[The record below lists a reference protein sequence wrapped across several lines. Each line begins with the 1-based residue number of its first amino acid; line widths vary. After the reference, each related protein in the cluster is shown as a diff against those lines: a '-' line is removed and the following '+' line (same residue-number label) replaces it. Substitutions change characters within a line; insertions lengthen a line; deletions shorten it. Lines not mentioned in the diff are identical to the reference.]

1 MRRSIFALGTLTV
14 LFALSSSSRAMP
26 PGNAAM
32 TYTRVEIV
40 FVLDTT
46 GSMGGMISEA
56 KQKIWSIVRALA
68 DVESAPEIR
77 LGLLAFRDRGDD
89 YVTKLVPLTGDID
102 ASYAKLMK
110 FKAQGGGDGPE
121 SVNQALHE
129 AVTLVD
135 WSHDPATL
143 RVIFLVGDAPP
154 HMDYRRDVPYPHSCT
169 RAAQLGIRIST
180 IQCGHMPKTQKAWRE
195 IAACARGEYF
205 AIEQPGSSVPIETPY
220 DWQLALHARL
230 LDKTILPYG
239 TEEQQEAHSRR
250 LEVSRTIDEGASDEA
265 KAERARFKAS
275 AESLVEEGDLVD
287 DVQRGT
293 IDLEAVPEER
303 LPDELKRIPEER
315 RRQRIDDLAAQ
326 RRGLQSEIE
335 WFAKKREEYIEK
347 HYGRQD
353 EALDRR
359 VVRSLLHP
367 PAPEGE

>member
-14 LFALSSSSRAMP
+14 LFVLSFPTLAMP

-32 TYTRVEIV
+32 TYSRVEIV
-40 FVLDTT
+40 FALDTT
-46 GSMGGMISEA
+46 GSMGGMIAEA

-68 DVESAPEIR
+68 DVEPTPEIR

-89 YVTKLVPLTGDID
+89 YVTRLVPLTSDID
-102 ASYAKLMK
+102 AAYAKLME
-110 FKAQGGGDGPE
+110 FNANGGGDGPE

-143 RVIFLVGDAPP
+143 RAVFLVGDSPP

-180 IQCGHMPKTQKAWRE
+180 IQCGNHATTRKIWMD
-195 IAACARGEYF
+195 IANCARGDYF

-230 LDKTILPYG
+230 LDTTILAYG
-239 TEEQQEAHSRR
+239 TREQQEAHRRR
-250 LEVSRTIDEGASDEA
+250 LEVSRTIDEEASDEA

-287 DVQRGT
+287 DVLRGT
-293 IDLEAVPEER
+293 TDLEAVPEER
-303 LPDELKRIPEER
+303 LPDELKRFPEEH
-315 RRQRIDDLAAQ
+315 RRQRIDDLAAR

-335 WFAKKREEYIEK
+335 WFAKKREQYIEE